1 MRLFIAIKIEGIS
14 TIHSLLE
21 DIRLLGTD
29 VKLVEPENVH
39 VTLAFLGEVEDSKL
53 NDIKRAMDSVS
64 FSKFSITLRGIGA
77 FPSLSR
83 PRVVWVGI
91 EKGFSQMKEIREK
104 LVQNL
109 KKVGVRPENDN
120 EFLPHVTL
128 GRVKGP
134 RNLSKL
140 SEFITRNADI
150 MVGEMEVREITLFKS
165 TLTPRGPIYEQLHSI
180 GSSS

>member
-1 MRLFIAIKIEGIS
+1 MRLFIAIKIEGIP
-14 TIHSLLE
+14 TILSLLE
-21 DIRLLGTD
+21 DLRLIGAD

-39 VTLAFLGEVEDSKL
+39 VTLAFLGEVEDSRVEA
-53 NDIKRAMDSVS
+53 IRSAMDGV
-64 FSKFSITLRGIGA
+64 KFNKFNVTLRGMGA

-91 EKGFSQMKEIREK
+91 EKGFNQMKEIRDQ

-134 RNLSKL
+134 RNLPKL
-140 SEFITRNADI
+140 SEFITKNADI
-150 MVGEMEVREITLFKS
+150 IVGEMEVREITLFKS
-165 TLTPRGPIYEQLHSI
+165 TLTPRGPIYEQLHSAR
-180 GSSS
+180 SSA